1 MTSKIVVD
9 TSVIIKWLNK
19 TNEQHIEKAD
29 KLMESALA
37 GTTVLIAPELSKYEI
52 GNVLL
57 TGKKLNPRE
66 ANVSLGTSYSL
77 PVTFITE
84 SEDLAK
90 ETFKIAYKSNIT
102 YYDASF
108 LSLAKKYK
116 ATLVTEN
123 IKHQGRAKGIKT
135 TALKDYKI

>member
-9 TSVIIKWLNK
+9 TSIIIKWLNK
-19 TNEQHIEKAD
+19 TNEQHIEKTD

-77 PVTFITE
+77 PITFITE

-90 ETFKIAYKSNIT
+90 ETSPCRKQT
-102 YYDASF
+102 YHARAFF
-108 LSLAKKYK
+108 LQPPFQTIILQ
-116 ATLVTEN
+116 L
-123 IKHQGRAKGIKT
+123 I
-135 TALKDYKI
+135 